1 MPRRVLIRLATAL
14 GILLVVSAIVF
25 LGTEALPGDAAD
37 AALGQNAT
45 PALLKQYREDF
56 GLNEPVL
63 QRYGEWLGG
72 IVRGDFGRS
81 IPSGDPVSE
90 LISGRARN
98 TAILS
103 AIVLALLIPLSIG
116 LGTLSAV
123 RKDSGLDHA
132 VTTSTL
138 AFIATPEF
146 VVGTLLVLL
155 MVSTFD
161 LLPAVSLIDQSR
173 SLLSQ
178 AEIFVLPVLTLLA
191 AITAQT
197 TRMVRACMIE
207 VLESDYVQMARLKG
221 ESERAVLWRH
231 AIPNAL
237 GPTLQV
243 IALNV
248 AWLAGGVVVTEKLFQ
263 YPGLGLTLADAVSVR
278 DIATVQGI
286 VIVITAVYILVT
298 VLAEIA
304 HVALNPRLARS
315 R

>member
-1 MPRRVLIRLATAL
+1 MLRRLLTRILTAL

-45 PALLKQYREDF
+45 PALLKQYRADF
-56 GLNEPVL
+56 GLDEPVL
-63 QRYGEWLGG
+63 QRYGDWLGG
-72 IVRGDFGRS
+72 LVQGDFGRS

-90 LISGRARN
+90 VVSGRARN

-103 AIVLALLIPLSIG
+103 AIVLALLIPLSLL

-123 RKDSGLDHA
+123 KKDSGLDHA
-132 VTTSTL
+132 VATSTL

-155 MVSTFD
+155 LVSTFD
-161 LLPAVSLIDQSR
+161 LLPAVSLIDPSR

-178 AEIFVLPVLTLLA
+178 AEILVLPVLTLLA
-191 AITAQT
+191 AILAQT
-197 TRMVRACMIE
+197 TRMVRACTIE

-221 ESERAVLWRH
+221 ESERSVLWRH

-237 GPTLQV
+237 GPTIQV

-286 VIVITAVYILVT
+286 VIVITAVYIVVT

-304 HVALNPRLARS
+304 HVALNPRLARG